1 MALNGKL
8 LKKIRRKQAQ
18 FQTNEPE
25 MGVRFLDELPAITGD
40 LSVYHFF
47 IGNGGTRSGLSC
59 EVLTALLDGV
69 DTLYMPESK
78 DFSFASVTGETKAT
92 ELLRDYNGL
101 CVQGT
106 CKARNIS
113 HLLTPVLLQGPPL
126 HLYLSIVDNIP
137 ASVSKFDVAR
147 SFALPPG
154 LILFPEFISLAEER
168 ELLSYFTSSTS
179 RPRSEVPLLN
189 DTVPNGIAAEG
200 PKDSEISFSVPRTT
214 LATVSTCSLPILPVS
229 STLKHRSVRHYGYE
243 FIYGRNTVDADL
255 PLPGGLPDVCT
266 PLLGKMISQEVLQW
280 MPDQLTVNDYLPG
293 AGIPPHVDTHSPFE
307 DRISSLSLGSQ
318 VVMDFRHPNGR
329 KVAVFLPRRSLLVM
343 TEESRYLWSHGSVL
357 NVLVLFPDPFATH
370 THANTL
376 TQLIFLANHSKKVR

>member
-1 MALNGKL
+1 MSSL
-8 LKKIRRKQAQ
+8 LLQATFQ
-18 FQTNEPE
+18 FT
-25 MGVRFLDELPAITGD
+25 T
-40 LSVYHFF
+40 FF

-168 ELLSYFTSSTS
+168 ELLGYFTSSTS

-200 PKDSEISFSVPRTT
+200 PKDSEISFSVPSTT
-214 LATVSTCSLPILPVS
+214 PAMVSTCSLPILPVS

-266 PLLGKMISQEVLQW
+266 PLLEKIVSQEVLQW

-293 AGIPPHVDTHSPFE
+293 AGIGGQP
-307 DRISSLSLGSQ
+307 Q
-318 VVMDFRHPNGR
+318 
-329 KVAVFLPRRSLLVM
+329 
-343 TEESRYLWSHGSVL
+343 
-357 NVLVLFPDPFATH
+357 
-370 THANTL
+370 
-376 TQLIFLANHSKKVR
+376 

>member
-1 MALNGKL
+1 MALKGKL

-101 CVQGT
+101 CVQDT
-106 CKARNIS
+106 CKVRNIN
-113 HLLTPVLLQGPPL
+113 HLLTPALLQGPPL
-126 HLYLSIVDNIP
+126 HLYLSLVDNIP
-137 ASVSKFDVAR
+137 ASVSKFDVVR
-147 SFALPPG
+147 SFSLTPG
-154 LILFPEFISLAEER
+154 LILIPEFISLAEER

-179 RPRSEVPLLN
+179 RPSSVVSHLN
-189 DTVPNGIAAEG
+189 DTVPNGIAAED
-200 PKDSEISFSVPRTT
+200 PKDSEISFSEPSTT
-214 LATVSTCSLPILPVS
+214 LAMVSTPILPVS

-243 FIYGRNTVDADL
+243 FIYGRNTVDPDL

-266 PLLGKMISQEVLQW
+266 PLLEKMTSQELLQW

-293 AGIPPHVDTHSPFE
+293 AGIGGQQCP
-307 DRISSLSLGSQ
+307 Q
-318 VVMDFRHPNGR
+318 
-329 KVAVFLPRRSLLVM
+329 
-343 TEESRYLWSHGSVL
+343 
-357 NVLVLFPDPFATH
+357 
-370 THANTL
+370 
-376 TQLIFLANHSKKVR
+376 